1 MVMNP
6 SQIPEKE
13 LFASVNKDSKIQKKE
28 TVYFFE
34 RSDGQIIATSQREA
48 WTLYTRRQQVIGSA
62 PVTFKLVGTGSGD
75 IFYKALLEAQSQ
87 SDVEVAKAIIKKG
100 QEDEYNACKGNII
113 PPPNFDKF
121 GDGARFI

>member
-1 MVMNP
+1 MNP

-34 RSDGQIIATSQREA
+34 RSDGQIIATGEREA
-48 WTLYTRRQQVIGSA
+48 WTLYTRRQQTIGSS

-75 IFYKALLEAQSQ
+75 IFYKALLEAQAQ
-87 SDVEVAKAIIKKG
+87 SDVETAKAIIKKG
-100 QEDEYNACKGNII
+100 QEDEYNACKGKII
-113 PPPNFDKF
+113 PPMNFDKF